1 MTSITHKIK
10 IIYEEN
16 IQKEN
21 REKIYEE
28 ILDKLNGLFG
38 EKIELNNIPAN
49 LLEGERNNEID
60 KKESNNYKENN
71 VKEDKK
77 RKKAI
82 YELLKFYKKANVD
95 KSFKFKLSPFRRLI
109 EPKKIQMDGRILLNK
124 QEN

>member
-49 LLEGERNNEID
+49 LLEGEGNNEID
-60 KKESNNYKENN
+60 KKERNNYKENN
-71 VKEDKK
+71 VNEDKK

-95 KSFKFKLSPFRRLI
+95 KSLKFKLSPFRRLI
-109 EPKKIQMDGRILLNK
+109 EPKKNTNGWTNIIK
-124 QEN
+124 

>member
-38 EKIELNNIPAN
+38 EKIELNKIPAN
-49 LLEGERNNEID
+49 LLEGEGNNEID
-60 KKESNNYKENN
+60 KKERNNYKENN
-71 VKEDKK
+71 VNEDKK

-95 KSFKFKLSPFRRLI
+95 KSLKFKLSPFRRLI

>member
-21 REKIYEE
+21 REKIYGET
-28 ILDKLNGLFG
+28 LDKLNGLFG

-49 LLEGERNNEID
+49 LLEGEGNNEID

-95 KSFKFKLSPFRRLI
+95 KSLKFKLSPFRRLI
-109 EPKKIQMDGRILLNK
+109 EPKKVQMDGRILLNK